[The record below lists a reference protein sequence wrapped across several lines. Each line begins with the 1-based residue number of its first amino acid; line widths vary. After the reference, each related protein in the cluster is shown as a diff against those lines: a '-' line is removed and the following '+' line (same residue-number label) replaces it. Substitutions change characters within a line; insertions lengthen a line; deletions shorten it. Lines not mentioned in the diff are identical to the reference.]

1 MNVLGYVGLLLVL
14 VTPMIM
20 LFISL
25 VKLWILFFS
34 VFETLCI
41 VAGG

>member
-34 VFETLCI
+34 VFETLFI